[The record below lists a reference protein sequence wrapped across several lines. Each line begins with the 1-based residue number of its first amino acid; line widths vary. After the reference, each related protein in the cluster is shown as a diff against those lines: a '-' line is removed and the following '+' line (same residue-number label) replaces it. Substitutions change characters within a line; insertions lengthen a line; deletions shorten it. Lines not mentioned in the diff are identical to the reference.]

1 MKLLIQADDYG
12 ITRAVS
18 SGIVFGIHHGLV
30 RNTGIFTN
38 MDWTEECLDMIKPYL
53 DQIDLGID
61 LNISTGRPIL
71 PTYQIPTLV
80 NQEGIFL
87 TSWESRKRD
96 EFCEDKN
103 HASMDEVYQEFE
115 AQIQRFIELVGKKPD
130 YIHGHAYTTEMIC
143 QVQRALSQ
151 KYGIPYTS
159 DIWDKLFG
167 FDISGYRI
175 PWYIKPATLENQINS
190 SLSQYLLNHKNE
202 LLQKEY
208 CLVVGHMGY
217 VDDELLKL
225 SSYHLYRIK
234 DLEGITN
241 LEVMDWV
248 KESHISLIR
257 YSEICNHEKGR

>member
-87 TSWESRKRD
+87 TSWE
-96 EFCEDKN
+96 N
-103 HASMDEVYQEFE
+103 
-115 AQIQRFIELVGKKPD
+115 
-130 YIHGHAYTTEMIC
+130 EMSF
-143 QVQRALSQ
+143 V
-151 KYGIPYTS
+151 
-159 DIWDKLFG
+159 
-167 FDISGYRI
+167 RI
-175 PWYIKPATLENQINS
+175 KIM
-190 SLSQYLLNHKNE
+190 LLWMKSIRN
-202 LLQKEY
+202 
-208 CLVVGHMGY
+208 
-217 VDDELLKL
+217 LKL
-225 SSYHLYRIK
+225 KFK
-234 DLEGITN
+234 DL
-241 LEVMDWV
+241 L
-248 KESHISLIR
+248 SL
-257 YSEICNHEKGR
+257 